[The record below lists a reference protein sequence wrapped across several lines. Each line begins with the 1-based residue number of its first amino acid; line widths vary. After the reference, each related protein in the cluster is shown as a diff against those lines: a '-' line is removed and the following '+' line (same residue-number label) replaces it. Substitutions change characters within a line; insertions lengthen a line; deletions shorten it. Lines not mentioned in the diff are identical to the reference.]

1 MGIRGAR
8 LTEEATRTADDVVTR
23 LADLRHV
30 HVRAKAQF
38 GGYGLYE
45 LGTMFAIVDSAG
57 DLFLRAI
64 KETADKFED
73 QGGCRHGKMP
83 YWLVPVSVAD
93 SDDMLRE
100 WARAALELARE
111 MKR

>member
-8 LTEEATRTADDVVTR
+8 LTEEATRTADDVVAR
-23 LADLRHV
+23 LADLG

-57 DLFLRAI
+57 DLFLRAT

-83 YWLVPVSVAD
+83 YWLVPASVAD

-100 WARAALELARE
+100 WAQVALELARE